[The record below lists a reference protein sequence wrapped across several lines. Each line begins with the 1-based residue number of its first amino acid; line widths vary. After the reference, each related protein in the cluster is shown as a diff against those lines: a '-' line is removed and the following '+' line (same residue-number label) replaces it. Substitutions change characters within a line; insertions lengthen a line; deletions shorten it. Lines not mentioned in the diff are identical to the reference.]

1 MAQAL
6 CHERTMGGGTM
17 LPRRFGAAGAAVLML
32 GGLAVASAQAQETLR
47 ALSML
52 PKPVA
57 YTQSFLKFIDK
68 VNPAGEGVVRIEFV
82 GGPEAIPTFDQPEA
96 VRTGVIDMIYGPA
109 SYYPGIVPE
118 TDALVGSNV
127 TPMEKRAN
135 GGIDLLNRIHQE
147 KMNVYLL
154 GHPDGGIQ
162 FHVYMAKEPQL
173 KDDGLPDMSGIKL
186 RGAPIYREF
195 FTDYLGA
202 TFVQV
207 NVPEVYTAL
216 ERGTVDGLGWPSIGV
231 MDLSWDNFLKYRIDP
246 GYFQTDL
253 VILVNLDRWNELS
266 DEAKRVVQDTAIA
279 WEEESYEMLQAL
291 HAEEDAEMKKR
302 GMEVV
307 ELAPDAADAY
317 LSAAYEE
324 AWRRLKERDP
334 THYEALREKFFKQ
347 E

>member
-1 MAQAL
+1 
-6 CHERTMGGGTM
+6 M
-17 LPRRFGAAGAAVLML
+17 LSGRLSAGALAAAVVLV
-32 GGLAVASAQAQETLR
+32 GFGPASAQETLR

-52 PKPVA
+52 PQPVA
-57 YTQSFLKFIDK
+57 YTQNFLQFIDK
-68 VNPAGEGVVRIEFV
+68 VNAAGQGVVQIEFV
-82 GGPEAIPTFDQPEA
+82 GGPEAISTFDQPEA
-96 VRTGVIDMIYGPA
+96 VRAGVIDMIYGPA
-109 SYYPGIVPE
+109 SYYPGLVPE

-135 GGIDLLNRIHQE
+135 GGIDLLNQIHQE
-147 KMNVYLL
+147 KMNVYYL

-162 FHVYMAKEPQL
+162 FHIYMTEEPQV
-173 KDDGLPDMSGIKL
+173 KDDGLPDMSGVKL

-231 MDLSWDNFLKYRIDP
+231 MDLSWDKFLKYRIDP

-253 VILVNLDRWNELS
+253 SILVNLDKWNALS
-266 DEAKRVVQDTAIA
+266 EEAKQLLQDTAIE
-279 WEEESYEMLQAL
+279 WEQESYELLQAQR
-291 HAEEDAEMKKR
+291 AEEDAEMKKR
-302 GMEVV
+302 GMQVV
-307 ELAPDAADAY
+307 ELAPAAAEAY
-317 LSAAYEE
+317 LNAAYDE
-324 AWRRLKERDP
+324 AWSRLKERDP
-334 THYEALREKFFKQ
+334 THYDQLRAKFFKD

>member
-1 MAQAL
+1 MLARTVGVGVLVAAAAL
-6 CHERTMGGGTM
+6 
-17 LPRRFGAAGAAVLML
+17 AGSDGV
-32 GGLAVASAQAQETLR
+32 QAQETVR

-52 PKPVA
+52 PKPVV

-68 VNPAGEGVVRIEFV
+68 VNAAGEGVVQIEFV

-96 VRTGVIDMIYGPA
+96 VREGVIDMIYGPA

-127 TPMEKRAN
+127 TPMAKRAN
-135 GGIDLLNRIHQE
+135 GGIDLLNQIHQE
-147 KMNVYLL
+147 KMNVYYL

-162 FHVYMAKEPQL
+162 FHVYMTKEPQL

-253 VILVNLDRWNELS
+253 SILVNLDTWNALS
-266 DEAKRVVQDTAIA
+266 DEAKQILQDTAIA
-279 WEEESYEMLQAL
+279 WEEESYELQQAQR
-291 HAEEDAEMKKR
+291 AEEDAEMKKR
-302 GMEVV
+302 GLQVV
-307 ELAPDAADAY
+307 ELPPDAAEAY
-317 LSAAYEE
+317 LNAAYDE
-324 AWRRLKERDP
+324 AWNRLKERDP
-334 THYEALREKFFKQ
+334 THYEALREKFFEEQ
-347 E
+347 

>member
-1 MAQAL
+1 
-6 CHERTMGGGTM
+6 M
-17 LPRRFGAAGAAVLML
+17 LATRLGAGALAAAMML
-32 GGLAVASAQAQETLR
+32 GGLGAASAQETLR

-57 YTQSFLKFIDK
+57 YTQNFLKFIEK
-68 VNPAGEGVVRIEFV
+68 VNAAGQGVVQIEFV

-96 VRTGVIDMIYGPA
+96 VRAGVIDIIYGPA

-135 GGIDLLNRIHQE
+135 GGIDLLNQIHQE
-147 KMNVYLL
+147 KMNVYYL

-162 FHVYMAKEPQL
+162 FHVYMTAEPRL
-173 KDDGLPDMSGIKL
+173 KDDGLPDMSGVKL

-253 VILVNLDRWNELS
+253 SILVNLDRWNALS
-266 DEAKRVVQDTAIA
+266 DEAKQILEDAAIA
-279 WEEESYEMLQAL
+279 WEQESYDMLQAL
-291 HAEEDAEMKKR
+291 RAEEDAEMRKR
-302 GMEVV
+302 GMQVV
-307 ELAPDAADAY
+307 ELEPQAAEAY
-317 LSAAYEE
+317 LLAAYEE
-324 AWRRLKERDP
+324 AWNRLKERDP
-334 THYEALREKFFKQ
+334 THYDELRAKFFK
-347 E
+347 ED

>member
-1 MAQAL
+1 
-6 CHERTMGGGTM
+6 M
-17 LPRRFGAAGAAVLML
+17 LANQLGAGALAAALVAYGL
-32 GGLAVASAQAQETLR
+32 GPAAAQETLR
-47 ALSML
+47 ALSMQ
-52 PKPVA
+52 PKAVT

-68 VNPAGEGVVRIEFV
+68 LNEAGQGVVQIEFV

-96 VRTGVIDMIYGPA
+96 VRAGVIDMIYGPG
-109 SYYPGIVPE
+109 SYYAGIVPE

-135 GGIDLLNRIHQE
+135 GGIDLLNSIHQE
-147 KMNVYLL
+147 KMNVYYL

-162 FHVYMAKEPQL
+162 FHLYMREEPRL
-173 KDDGLPDMSGIKL
+173 KDDGLPDMGGIKL

-253 VILVNLDRWNELS
+253 SILVNLDRWNELS
-266 DEAKRVVQDTAIA
+266 DEAKRILQDTAIA
-279 WEEESYEMLQAL
+279 WEEESYQQLQAL
-291 HAEEDAEMKKR
+291 RAEEDAEMRKR
-302 GMEVV
+302 GMQVV
-307 ELAPDAADAY
+307 ELAPEAAKAY
-317 LSAAYEE
+317 LEAAYAE
-324 AWRRLKERDP
+324 AWNRLRERDP
-334 THYEALREKFFKQ
+334 TYYEELRAKFFKDD
-347 E
+347 

>member
-1 MAQAL
+1 
-6 CHERTMGGGTM
+6 M
-17 LPRRFGAAGAAVLML
+17 LSGRLSAGALAAAVVLV
-32 GGLAVASAQAQETLR
+32 GFGPASAQETLR

-52 PKPVA
+52 PQPVA
-57 YTQSFLKFIDK
+57 YTQNFLQFIDK
-68 VNPAGEGVVRIEFV
+68 VNAAGQGVVQIEFV
-82 GGPEAIPTFDQPEA
+82 GGPEAISTFDQPEA
-96 VRTGVIDMIYGPA
+96 VRAGVIDMIYGPA
-109 SYYPGIVPE
+109 SYYPGLVPE

-135 GGIDLLNRIHQE
+135 GGIDLLNQIHQE
-147 KMNVYLL
+147 KMNVYYL

-162 FHVYMAKEPQL
+162 FHIYMTEEPQV
-173 KDDGLPDMSGIKL
+173 KDDGLPDMSGVKL

-231 MDLSWDNFLKYRIDP
+231 MDLSWDKFLKYRIDP

-253 VILVNLDRWNELS
+253 SILVNLDKWNALS
-266 DEAKRVVQDTAIA
+266 EEAKQLLQDTAIE
-279 WEEESYEMLQAL
+279 WEQESYELLQAQR
-291 HAEEDAEMKKR
+291 AEEDAEMKKR
-302 GMEVV
+302 GMQVV
-307 ELAPDAADAY
+307 ELAPAAAEAY
-317 LSAAYEE
+317 LNAAYEE
-324 AWRRLKERDP
+324 AWNRLKERDP
-334 THYEALREKFFKQ
+334 THYDALRAKFFKD

>member
-1 MAQAL
+1 
-6 CHERTMGGGTM
+6 M
-17 LPRRFGAAGAAVLML
+17 LAARLGAGALAAAVVW
-32 GGLAVASAQAQETLR
+32 GGVDQASAEETLR
-47 ALSML
+47 ALSMM
-52 PKPVA
+52 PKPVT

-68 VNPAGEGVVRIEFV
+68 VNAAGQGVVQIEFV

-96 VRTGVIDMIYGPA
+96 VRTGVIDMIYGPG
-109 SYYPGIVPE
+109 SYYPGLVPE

-127 TPMEKRAN
+127 TPMAQRQN
-135 GGIDLLNRIHQE
+135 GGIELLNQIHQE
-147 KMNVYLL
+147 KMNVHYL

-162 FHVYMAKEPQL
+162 FHIYLIKQPQL
-173 KDDGLPDMSGIKL
+173 NDDGLPDMSGIKL

-253 VILVNLDRWNELS
+253 SILVNLDKWNALS
-266 DEAKRVVQDTAIA
+266 DQAKQILQDTAIE
-279 WEEESYEMLQAL
+279 WEQESYEQLQAL
-291 HAEEDAEMKKR
+291 RAEEDAEMRKR
-302 GMEVV
+302 GMQVV
-307 ELAPDAADAY
+307 ELPPDAARAY
-317 LSAAYEE
+317 LQAAYDE

-334 THYEALREKFFKQ
+334 THYDELRARFFK
-347 E
+347 ED

>member
-1 MAQAL
+1 MLAKRLAAAAATAAL
-6 CHERTMGGGTM
+6 CAWAS
-17 LPRRFGAAGAAVLML
+17 GA
-32 GGLAVASAQAQETLR
+32 AQAQETLR

-52 PKPVA
+52 PKPVV
-57 YTQSFLKFIDK
+57 YTQNFLKFIDK
-68 VNPAGEGVVRIEFV
+68 VNQAGQDVIQIEFV

-96 VRTGVIDMIYGPA
+96 VREGVIDMIYGPG

-127 TPMEKRAN
+127 TPAAKRAN
-135 GGIDLLNRIHQE
+135 GGIDLLNQIHQE
-147 KMNVYLL
+147 KMNVYYL
-154 GHPDGGIQ
+154 GSPDGGIQ
-162 FHVYMAKEPQL
+162 FHIYMTSEPRL
-173 KDDGLPDMSGIKL
+173 KDDGLPDMSGVKL

-253 VILVNLDRWNELS
+253 SILVNLDKWNSLS
-266 DEAKRVVQDTAIA
+266 EEAKQILQDTAIA
-279 WEEESYEMLQAL
+279 WEQESYELLQAQRKQ
-291 HAEEDAEMKKR
+291 EDAELKKR
-302 GMEVV
+302 GMQVV
-307 ELAPDAADAY
+307 ELPPEAAEAY
-317 LSAAYEE
+317 LNAAYDE
-324 AWRRLKERDP
+324 AWNRLKERDP
-334 THYEALREKFFKQ
+334 THYDALRAKFFKEQ
-347 E
+347 

>member
-1 MAQAL
+1 MISKRL
-6 CHERTMGGGTM
+6 
-17 LPRRFGAAGAAVLML
+17 GAGLVAAAVVGHGL
-32 GGLAVASAQAQETLR
+32 GPAAAQETLR
-47 ALSML
+47 ALSMQ
-52 PKPVA
+52 PSAVT

-68 VNPAGEGVVRIEFV
+68 VNQAGQGVVQIEFV

-96 VRTGVIDMIYGPA
+96 VRSGVIDMIYGPG
-109 SYYPGIVPE
+109 SYYPGLVPE

-135 GGIDLLNRIHQE
+135 GGIDLLNQIHQE
-147 KMNVYLL
+147 KMSVYYL

-162 FHVYMAKEPQL
+162 FHIYMTKEPQL
-173 KDDGLPDMSGIKL
+173 KADGLPDMSAIKL

-253 VILVNLDRWNELS
+253 SILVNLDRWNALS
-266 DEAKRVVQDTAIA
+266 DEAKRILQDTAIA
-279 WEEESYEMLQAL
+279 WEQESYEQLQAL
-291 HAEEDAEMKKR
+291 RAQEDAEMRKR
-302 GMEVV
+302 GMQVF
-307 ELAPDAADAY
+307 ELAPEAAEAY
-317 LSAAYEE
+317 LNAAYEE
-324 AWRRLKERDP
+324 AWNRLKERDP
-334 THYEALREKFFKQ
+334 THYDELRAKFFQ
-347 E
+347 ED

>member
-1 MAQAL
+1 
-6 CHERTMGGGTM
+6 M
-17 LPRRFGAAGAAVLML
+17 LSVRFGAGALATAVAL
-32 GGLAVASAQAQETLR
+32 GGLGPASAQETLR
-47 ALSML
+47 ALSMM
-52 PKPVA
+52 PKPVT

-68 VNPAGEGVVRIEFV
+68 VNAAGQGVVQIEFV

-96 VRTGVIDMIYGPA
+96 VRAGVIDMIYGPG

-147 KMNVYLL
+147 KMNVYYL

-162 FHVYMAKEPQL
+162 FHLYMTAEPQL

-231 MDLSWDNFLKYRIDP
+231 MDLSWDKFLKYRIDP

-253 VILVNLDRWNELS
+253 SILVNLDRWNALS
-266 DEAKRVVQDTAIA
+266 DEAKKILQDAAIA
-279 WEEESYEMLQAL
+279 WEQESYELLQAQR
-291 HAEEDAEMKKR
+291 AEEDAEMTKR
-302 GMEVV
+302 GMQVV
-307 ELAPDAADAY
+307 ELEPEAAKAY

-324 AWRRLKERDP
+324 AWSRLKERDP
-334 THYEALREKFFKQ
+334 THYDELRAKFFKH

>member
-1 MAQAL
+1 
-6 CHERTMGGGTM
+6 M
-17 LPRRFGAAGAAVLML
+17 LSVRFGAGALATAVAL
-32 GGLAVASAQAQETLR
+32 GGLGPASAQETLR
-47 ALSML
+47 ALSMM
-52 PKPVA
+52 PKPVT

-68 VNPAGEGVVRIEFV
+68 VNAAGQGVVQIEFV

-96 VRTGVIDMIYGPA
+96 VRAGVIDMIYGPG

-147 KMNVYLL
+147 KMNVYYL

-162 FHVYMAKEPQL
+162 FHLYMTEEPRL

-231 MDLSWDNFLKYRIDP
+231 MDLSWDKFLKYRIDP

-253 VILVNLDRWNELS
+253 SILVNLDRWNALG
-266 DEAKRVVQDTAIA
+266 DEAKQILQDAAIA
-279 WEEESYEMLQAL
+279 WEQESYELLQAQR
-291 HAEEDAEMKKR
+291 EQEDTEMTKR
-302 GMEVV
+302 GMQVV
-307 ELAPDAADAY
+307 ELEPEAAEAY
-317 LSAAYEE
+317 LNAAYEE
-324 AWRRLKERDP
+324 AWSRLKERDP
-334 THYEALREKFFKQ
+334 THYDALRAKFFKAD
-347 E
+347 

>member
-1 MAQAL
+1 MRLGAALAMVVLCGRLGAAQA
-6 CHERTMGGGTM
+6 E
-17 LPRRFGAAGAAVLML
+17 
-32 GGLAVASAQAQETLR
+32 ETLR

-68 VNPAGEGVVRIEFV
+68 VNAAGEGVVQIEFV

-96 VRTGVIDMIYGPA
+96 VRSGVIDMIYGPG
-109 SYYPGIVPE
+109 SYYPGLVPE
-118 TDALVGSNV
+118 TDALVGSNI
-127 TPMEKRAN
+127 TPMEKRQN
-135 GGIDLLNRIHQE
+135 GGIDLLNRIHQA
-147 KMNVYLL
+147 KMNVYYL

-162 FHVYMAKEPQL
+162 FHIYMTKEPKL
-173 KDDGLPDMSGIKL
+173 KADGLPDMSGIKL

-231 MDLSWDNFLKYRIDP
+231 MDLSWDKFLKYRIDP

-253 VILVNLDRWNELS
+253 SILVNLDKWNALS
-266 DEAKRVVQDTAIA
+266 EQARQILQDTAIA
-279 WEEESYEMLQAL
+279 WEQESYEALQTLRAQ
-291 HAEEDAEMKKR
+291 EDAEMRKR
-302 GMEVV
+302 GMQVV
-307 ELAPDAADAY
+307 ELEPAAAEAY
-317 LSAAYEE
+317 LNAAYDE
-324 AWRRLKERDP
+324 AWNRLKERDP
-334 THYEALREKFFKQ
+334 THYDELRAKFFK
-347 E
+347 ED

>member
-1 MAQAL
+1 
-6 CHERTMGGGTM
+6 M
-17 LPRRFGAAGAAVLML
+17 LSGRRSAGALAAAVVLV
-32 GGLAVASAQAQETLR
+32 GFGPASAQETLR

-52 PKPVA
+52 PQPVA
-57 YTQSFLKFIDK
+57 YTQNFLQFIDK
-68 VNPAGEGVVRIEFV
+68 VNAAGQGVVQIEFV
-82 GGPEAIPTFDQPEA
+82 GGPEAISTFDQPEA
-96 VRTGVIDMIYGPA
+96 VRAGVIDMIYGPA
-109 SYYPGIVPE
+109 SYYPGLVPE

-135 GGIDLLNRIHQE
+135 GGIDLLNQIHQE
-147 KMNVYLL
+147 KMNVYYL

-162 FHVYMAKEPQL
+162 FHIYMTEEPQV
-173 KDDGLPDMSGIKL
+173 KDDGLPDMSGVKL

-231 MDLSWDNFLKYRIDP
+231 MDLSWDKFLKYRIDP

-253 VILVNLDRWNELS
+253 SILVNLDKWNALS
-266 DEAKRVVQDTAIA
+266 EEAKQLLQDTAIE
-279 WEEESYEMLQAL
+279 WEQESYELLQAQR
-291 HAEEDAEMKKR
+291 AEEDAEMKKR
-302 GMEVV
+302 GMQVV
-307 ELAPDAADAY
+307 ELAPAAAEAY
-317 LSAAYEE
+317 LNAAYDE
-324 AWRRLKERDP
+324 AWSRLKERDP
-334 THYEALREKFFKQ
+334 THYDQLRAKFFKD

>member
-1 MAQAL
+1 
-6 CHERTMGGGTM
+6 M
-17 LPRRFGAAGAAVLML
+17 LPRRLGVWALAAVVVLGGFGA
-32 GGLAVASAQAQETLR
+32 AQAQETLR

-57 YTQSFLKFIDK
+57 YTQNFLKFIDK
-68 VNPAGEGVVRIEFV
+68 VNEAGQGVVQIEFV

-96 VRTGVIDMIYGPA
+96 VRAGVIDMIYGPG
-109 SYYPGIVPE
+109 SYYPGLVPE

-135 GGIDLLNRIHQE
+135 GGIDLLNQIHQE
-147 KMNVYLL
+147 KMNVYYL
-154 GHPDGGIQ
+154 GHPDGGIR
-162 FHVYMAKEPQL
+162 FHIYMTEQPQL
-173 KDDGLPDMSGIKL
+173 KDDGLPDMSEVKL

-253 VILVNLDRWNELS
+253 SILVNLDRWNALS
-266 DEAKRVVQDTAIA
+266 DEAKRILQDTALV
-279 WEEESYEMLQAL
+279 WEKESYELLQAQR
-291 HAEEDAEMKKR
+291 AEEDAEMKRR
-302 GMEVV
+302 GMQVV
-307 ELAPDAADAY
+307 ELAPDAAAAY
-317 LSAAYEE
+317 LNAAYEE
-324 AWRRLKERDP
+324 AWSRLKERDP
-334 THYEALREKFFKQ
+334 THYDELRAKFFK
-347 E
+347 ED

>member
-1 MAQAL
+1 MLSTRLGAGAL
-6 CHERTMGGGTM
+6 AATVAWGG
-17 LPRRFGAAGAAVLML
+17 LDAAG
-32 GGLAVASAQAQETLR
+32 AQETLR

-52 PKPVA
+52 PKPVT
-57 YTQSFLKFIDK
+57 YTQNFLEFIDE
-68 VNPAGEGVVRIEFV
+68 VNEAGHGVVRIEFV

-96 VRTGVIDMIYGPA
+96 VRAGVIDMIYGPG

-147 KMNVYLL
+147 KMNVYYL

-162 FHVYMAKEPQL
+162 FHVYMTEEPQL
-173 KDDGLPDMSGIKL
+173 KDDGLPDMSGVKL

-207 NVPEVYTAL
+207 NIPEVYTAL

-253 VILVNLDRWNELS
+253 SILVNLDKWKALS
-266 DEAKRVVQDTAIA
+266 DQAKRILQETAIA
-279 WEEESYEMLQAL
+279 WEEESYDQLQAL
-291 HAEEDAEMKKR
+291 RAEEDAEMKQR
-302 GMEVV
+302 GMQVV
-307 ELAPDAADAY
+307 ELPPAAAEAY
-317 LSAAYEE
+317 LAAAYEE
-324 AWRRLKERDP
+324 AWNRLRERDP
-334 THYEALREKFFKQ
+334 THYDELRAKFFQ
-347 E
+347 ED

>member
-1 MAQAL
+1 
-6 CHERTMGGGTM
+6 M
-17 LPRRFGAAGAAVLML
+17 LSGRLSAGALAAAVVLV
-32 GGLAVASAQAQETLR
+32 GFGPASAQETLR

-52 PKPVA
+52 PQPVA
-57 YTQSFLKFIDK
+57 YTRNFLQFIDK
-68 VNPAGEGVVRIEFV
+68 VNAAGQGVVQIEFV
-82 GGPEAIPTFDQPEA
+82 GGPEAISTFDQPEA
-96 VRTGVIDMIYGPA
+96 VRAGVIDMIYGPA
-109 SYYPGIVPE
+109 SYYPGLVPE

-135 GGIDLLNRIHQE
+135 GGIDLLNQIHQE
-147 KMNVYLL
+147 KMNVYYL

-162 FHVYMAKEPQL
+162 FHIYMTEEPQV
-173 KDDGLPDMSGIKL
+173 KDDGLPDMSGVKL

-231 MDLSWDNFLKYRIDP
+231 MDLSWDKFLKYRIDP

-253 VILVNLDRWNELS
+253 SILVNLDKWNALS
-266 DEAKRVVQDTAIA
+266 EEAKQLLQDTAIE
-279 WEEESYEMLQAL
+279 WEQESYELLQAQR
-291 HAEEDAEMKKR
+291 AEEDAEMKKR
-302 GMEVV
+302 GMQVV
-307 ELAPDAADAY
+307 ELAPAAAEAY
-317 LSAAYEE
+317 LNAAYDE
-324 AWRRLKERDP
+324 AWSRLKERDP
-334 THYEALREKFFKQ
+334 THYDQLRAKFFKD

>member
-1 MAQAL
+1 
-6 CHERTMGGGTM
+6 M
-17 LPRRFGAAGAAVLML
+17 LAKRLAAVAGMAALSAWAL
-32 GGLAVASAQAQETLR
+32 GAAQAQETLR

-57 YTQSFLKFIDK
+57 YTESFLKFIDK
-68 VNPAGEGVVRIEFV
+68 LNAAGEGVVRIEFV

-96 VRTGVIDMIYGPA
+96 ARTGVIDVIYGPA

-127 TPMEKRAN
+127 TPMEKRQN
-135 GGIDLLNRIHQE
+135 GGIDLLNQIHQE

-162 FHVYMAKEPQL
+162 FHVYMTKEPQL
-173 KDDGLPDMSGIKL
+173 KDGGLPDMSGIKL

-253 VILVNLDRWNELS
+253 VILVNLDKWNALS
-266 DEAKRVVQDTAIA
+266 DEAKQILQDTAIA

-291 HAEEDAEMKKR
+291 RAEEDAEMKKR
-302 GMEVV
+302 GMQVV
-307 ELAPDAADAY
+307 ELAPEAADAY

-324 AWRRLKERDP
+324 AWSRLKERDP
-334 THYEALREKFFKQ
+334 THYEALREKFFKD

>member
-1 MAQAL
+1 
-6 CHERTMGGGTM
+6 M
-17 LPRRFGAAGAAVLML
+17 LSIRLSAGALALAVAL
-32 GGLAVASAQAQETLR
+32 GGLAPASAQETLR

-57 YTQSFLKFIDK
+57 YTQNFLKFIDT
-68 VNPAGEGVVRIEFV
+68 VNTAGEGVVQIEFV

-96 VRTGVIDMIYGPA
+96 VRTGVIDMIYGPG

-127 TPMEKRAN
+127 PPMEKRAN
-135 GGIDLLNRIHQE
+135 GGIDLLNQIHQE
-147 KMNVYLL
+147 KMNVYYL

-162 FHVYMAKEPQL
+162 FHVYMTKEPQL

-253 VILVNLDRWNELS
+253 SILINLDRWNALS
-266 DEAKRVVQDTAIA
+266 EEARQILQDTAIA
-279 WEEESYEMLQAL
+279 WEEESYRLLQAQR
-291 HAEEDAEMKKR
+291 EQEDAEMQKR
-302 GMEVV
+302 GMQVV
-307 ELAPDAADAY
+307 ELAPDAAEAY
-317 LSAAYEE
+317 LNAAYEE
-324 AWRRLKERDP
+324 AWNRLKERDP
-334 THYEALREKFFKQ
+334 THYDELRAKFFK
-347 E
+347 ED

>member
-1 MAQAL
+1 MLPKRFAAVAAATAAL
-6 CHERTMGGGTM
+6 CVWALGT
-17 LPRRFGAAGAAVLML
+17 AH
-32 GGLAVASAQAQETLR
+32 AQETLR

-52 PKPVA
+52 PKPVV
-57 YTQSFLKFIDK
+57 YTQSFLTFIDK
-68 VNPAGEGVVRIEFV
+68 VNAAGQGVVQIEFV

-96 VRTGVIDMIYGPA
+96 VRAGVIDLIYGPA

-127 TPMEKRAN
+127 TPAEKRAN
-135 GGIDLLNRIHQE
+135 GGIDLLNQIHQD
-147 KMNVYLL
+147 KMNVFYL

-162 FHVYMAKEPQL
+162 FHVYMTAEPQL
-173 KDDGLPDMSGIKL
+173 KEDGLPDMSGVKL

-195 FTDYLGA
+195 FADYLGA

-253 VILVNLDRWNELS
+253 SILVNLDKWNSLT
-266 DEAKRVVQDTAIA
+266 DEARQILQDTAIA
-279 WEEESYEMLQAL
+279 WEKESYELLQAL
-291 HAEEDAEMKKR
+291 RAEEDAEMKKR
-302 GMEVV
+302 GMQVV
-307 ELAPDAADAY
+307 ELPPEAAEAY
-317 LSAAYEE
+317 LNAAYDE
-324 AWRRLKERDP
+324 AWNRLKERDP
-334 THYEALREKFFKQ
+334 THYEALREKFFKEQ
-347 E
+347 

>member
-1 MAQAL
+1 
-6 CHERTMGGGTM
+6 M
-17 LPRRFGAAGAAVLML
+17 LPKRLAAVA
-32 GGLAVASAQAQETLR
+32 GLAALSAFALGAAQAQETLR
-47 ALSML
+47 ALSMQ
-52 PKPVA
+52 PTAVT

-68 VNPAGEGVVRIEFV
+68 VNAAGEGVVQIEFV

-96 VRTGVIDMIYGPA
+96 VREGVIDMIYGPG

-135 GGIDLLNRIHQE
+135 GGIDLLNQIHQE
-147 KMNVYLL
+147 KMNVYYL

-162 FHVYMAKEPQL
+162 FHVYMTKEPQL

-253 VILVNLDRWNELS
+253 SILVNLDKWNALS
-266 DEAKRVVQDTAIA
+266 DEAKQILQDTAIA
-279 WEEESYEMLQAL
+279 WEEESYEQLQAL
-291 HAEEDAEMKKR
+291 RAEEDAEMRKR
-302 GMEVV
+302 GMQVV
-307 ELAPDAADAY
+307 ELPPEAAAAY
-317 LSAAYEE
+317 LNAAYEE
-324 AWRRLKERDP
+324 AWKRLEERDP
-334 THYEALREKFFKQ
+334 THYEALREKFFQ
-347 E
+347 ED

>member
-1 MAQAL
+1 
-6 CHERTMGGGTM
+6 
-17 LPRRFGAAGAAVLML
+17 
-32 GGLAVASAQAQETLR
+32 
-47 ALSML
+47 
-52 PKPVA
+52 
-57 YTQSFLKFIDK
+57 
-68 VNPAGEGVVRIEFV
+68 V

-109 SYYPGIVPE
+109 SYYPGVVPE

-135 GGIDLLNRIHQE
+135 GGIDLLNQIHQE

-162 FHVYMAKEPQL
+162 FHVYMTNEPQL
-173 KDDGLPDMSGIKL
+173 KEDGLPDMSGIKL

-253 VILVNLDRWNELS
+253 VILVNLDRWNALS
-266 DEAKRVVQDTAIA
+266 DEAKQILQDTAIA
-279 WEEESYEMLQAL
+279 WEEESYEQLQAL
-291 HAEEDAEMKKR
+291 RAEEDAEMKKR
-302 GMEVV
+302 GMQVV
-307 ELAPDAADAY
+307 ELPADAGEAY
-317 LSAAYEE
+317 LNAAYEE
-324 AWRRLKERDP
+324 AWRRLEGRDP
-334 THYEALREKFFKQ
+334 THYEALREKFFKD

>member
-1 MAQAL
+1 MLARAL
-6 CHERTMGGGTM
+6 GAGVLVAAVGLGGPGGT
-17 LPRRFGAAGAAVLML
+17 
-32 GGLAVASAQAQETLR
+32 QAQETVR

-68 VNPAGEGVVRIEFV
+68 VNQAGQGVVQIEFV

-96 VRTGVIDMIYGPA
+96 VREGVIDMIYGPA

-127 TPMEKRAN
+127 SPMDKRAN
-135 GGIDLLNRIHQE
+135 GGIDLLNQIHQE
-147 KMNVYLL
+147 KMNVYYL

-162 FHVYMAKEPQL
+162 FHVYMTKEPQL

-253 VILVNLDRWNELS
+253 SILVNLDRWYGLS
-266 DEAKRVVQDTAIA
+266 DEAKQILQDTAIA
-279 WEEESYEMLQAL
+279 WEEESYEELQAL
-291 HAEEDAEMKKR
+291 RAEEDAEMKAR
-302 GMEVV
+302 GMQVV
-307 ELAPDAADAY
+307 ELPPEAAEAY

-324 AWRRLKERDP
+324 AWSRLEERDP
-334 THYEALREKFFKQ
+334 THYQALREKFF
-347 E
+347 EE

>member
-1 MAQAL
+1 
-6 CHERTMGGGTM
+6 M
-17 LPRRFGAAGAAVLML
+17 LAKTIGAGALVTAVVLA
-32 GGLAVASAQAQETLR
+32 GLHGAQAQETLR

-52 PKPVA
+52 PKPVT

-68 VNPAGEGVVRIEFV
+68 VNAAGEGVVQIEFV

-96 VRTGVIDMIYGPA
+96 VRTGVIDMIYGPG

-135 GGIDLLNRIHQE
+135 GGIDLLNQIHQE
-147 KMNVYLL
+147 KMNVYYL

-162 FHVYMAKEPQL
+162 FHVYMTKEPQL
-173 KDDGLPDMSGIKL
+173 KEDGLPDMSGIKL

-253 VILVNLDRWNELS
+253 SILVNLDRWNALS
-266 DEAKRVVQDTAIA
+266 DEAKQILQDTAIA
-279 WEEESYEMLQAL
+279 WEEESYEMLRAL
-291 HAEEDAEMKKR
+291 RAEEDAEMKKR
-302 GMEVV
+302 GMQVV
-307 ELAPDAADAY
+307 ELPPEAAEAY
-317 LSAAYEE
+317 LNAAYEE
-324 AWRRLKERDP
+324 AWSRLKERDP
-334 THYEALREKFFKQ
+334 THYEALREKFFK
-347 E
+347 EE

>member
-1 MAQAL
+1 MLATRLGAGAL
-6 CHERTMGGGTM
+6 AAAMM
-17 LPRRFGAAGAAVLML
+17 LGVLGAA
-32 GGLAVASAQAQETLR
+32 SAQETLR

-57 YTQSFLKFIDK
+57 YTQNFLKFIEK
-68 VNPAGEGVVRIEFV
+68 VNAAGQGVVQIEFV

-96 VRTGVIDMIYGPA
+96 VRTGVIDMVYGPA

-127 TPMEKRAN
+127 TPMEKRQN
-135 GGIDLLNRIHQE
+135 GGIDLLNQIHQE
-147 KMNVYLL
+147 KMNVYYL

-162 FHVYMAKEPQL
+162 FHVYMTAEPRL
-173 KDDGLPDMSGIKL
+173 KDDGLPDMSGVKL

-253 VILVNLDRWNELS
+253 SILVNLDRWNALP
-266 DEAKRVVQDTAIA
+266 DDAKQILQDTAIA
-279 WEEESYEMLQAL
+279 WEQESYELLQAQR
-291 HAEEDAEMKKR
+291 AEEDAEMQKR
-302 GMEVV
+302 GMQVV
-307 ELAPDAADAY
+307 ELAPGAAEAY

-324 AWRRLKERDP
+324 AWSRLKERDP
-334 THYEALREKFFKQ
+334 THYDQLRAKFF
-347 E
+347 EEE

>member
-1 MAQAL
+1 
-6 CHERTMGGGTM
+6 M
-17 LPRRFGAAGAAVLML
+17 LSVRLSAGALAAAVVLV
-32 GGLAVASAQAQETLR
+32 GFGPASAQETLR

-52 PKPVA
+52 PQPVA
-57 YTQSFLKFIDK
+57 YTQNFLQFIDK
-68 VNPAGEGVVRIEFV
+68 VNAAGQGVVQIEFV
-82 GGPEAIPTFDQPEA
+82 GGPEAISTFDQPEA
-96 VRTGVIDMIYGPA
+96 VRAGVIDMIYGPA
-109 SYYPGIVPE
+109 SYYPGLVPE

-135 GGIDLLNRIHQE
+135 GGIDLLNQIHQE
-147 KMNVYLL
+147 KMNVYYL

-162 FHVYMAKEPQL
+162 FHIYMTEEPQV
-173 KDDGLPDMSGIKL
+173 KDDGLPDMSGVKL

-231 MDLSWDNFLKYRIDP
+231 MDLSWDKFLKYRIDP

-253 VILVNLDRWNELS
+253 SILVNLDKWNALS
-266 DEAKRVVQDTAIA
+266 EEAKQLLQDTAIE
-279 WEEESYEMLQAL
+279 WEQESYELLQAQR
-291 HAEEDAEMKKR
+291 AEEDAEMKKR
-302 GMEVV
+302 GMQVV
-307 ELAPDAADAY
+307 ELAPAAAEAY
-317 LSAAYEE
+317 LNAAYDE
-324 AWRRLKERDP
+324 AWSRLKERDP
-334 THYEALREKFFKQ
+334 THYDQLRAKFFKD

>member
-1 MAQAL
+1 
-6 CHERTMGGGTM
+6 M
-17 LPRRFGAAGAAVLML
+17 LSGRLSAGALAAAVVLV
-32 GGLAVASAQAQETLR
+32 GFGPASAQETVR

-52 PKPVA
+52 PQPVA
-57 YTQSFLKFIDK
+57 YTQNFLQFIDK
-68 VNPAGEGVVRIEFV
+68 VNAAGQGVVQIEFV
-82 GGPEAIPTFDQPEA
+82 GGPEAISTFDQPEA
-96 VRTGVIDMIYGPA
+96 VRAGVIDMIYGPA
-109 SYYPGIVPE
+109 SYYPGLVPE

-135 GGIDLLNRIHQE
+135 GGIDLLNQIHQE
-147 KMNVYLL
+147 KMNVYYL

-162 FHVYMAKEPQL
+162 FHIYMTEEPQV
-173 KDDGLPDMSGIKL
+173 KDDGLPDMSGVKL

-231 MDLSWDNFLKYRIDP
+231 MDLSWDKFLKYRIDP

-253 VILVNLDRWNELS
+253 SILVNLDKWNALS
-266 DEAKRVVQDTAIA
+266 EEAKQLLQDTAIE
-279 WEEESYEMLQAL
+279 WEQESYELLQAQR
-291 HAEEDAEMKKR
+291 AEEDAEMKKR
-302 GMEVV
+302 GMQVV
-307 ELAPDAADAY
+307 ELAPAAAEAY
-317 LSAAYEE
+317 LNAAYDE
-324 AWRRLKERDP
+324 AWSRLKERDP
-334 THYEALREKFFKQ
+334 THYDQLRAKFFKD